1 MSPAEP
7 PDSGG
12 DPSTTSNDD
21 ALIDRLL
28 DGDPGVVKVL
38 RGWIRATF
46 QPYRARLAPELED
59 LEQEILLDLT
69 RALREDRFHRRC
81 RLRTYVRTY
90 VHHKA
95 IDRLRA
101 RSRHEWVALDDLELP
116 SPAPTALEELS
127 RSEAVELALRVLE
140 QVPDSCRELWQMLQQ
155 GMQYREMSRRLGIS
169 EGTLRARVLR
179 CRRRALELR
188 AQLSSPGR

>member
-1 MSPAEP
+1 M
-7 PDSGG
+7 
-12 DPSTTSNDD
+12 NDE
-21 ALIDRLL
+21 AIISRLL
-28 DGDPGVVKVL
+28 DGDPEVVERV
-38 RGWIRATF
+38 RGWIRAAF
-46 QPYRARLAPELED
+46 EPYRARFGPELED
-59 LEQEILLDLT
+59 LEQEILLDLIL
-69 RALREDRFHRRC
+69 ALREGRFQRRS

-95 IDRLRA
+95 IDRLRE
-101 RSRHEWVALDDLELP
+101 RSRREWVAIDDLELP

-140 QVPDSCRELWQMLQQ
+140 QMPESCRELWQMLRQ
-155 GMQYREMSRRLGIS
+155 GMSYREMSGQLGIA